1 MERGIRQMAKYI
13 KGKTEFVNPYN
24 FIPVG
29 GPISKTDISDMKDED
44 LISGELVCRVT
55 VKTPLA
61 IPGDVEKREEQKNQ
75 KDHNVYKAFR
85 YMDSGNVVIPG
96 STIRGMI
103 RSEYETITNSCFRTT
118 NGDEYLTSR
127 ANVSNGARSR
137 AFKPALLIKEN
148 NQWELYEAER
158 IPLVMNGIGYKDIN
172 GNSYVRFEYGYDEER
187 KEFYVKDQNN
197 EPLYYGDKV
206 IFNGGGP
213 GHEKITK
220 KGTFTAWKNSVNKL
234 YKADEN
240 ADGKL
245 GYLYIGEPISSKH
258 AESVFKKGDELKGVK
273 EKEILKAIHSL
284 ETVIRMYRD
293 KAINRN
299 LYDSAKDKNQDEKNN
314 KKRFKNEHYGY
325 PGYDRAKRNNI
336 IPVWYDDVSYANKK
350 LVLSMASIGRFSYL
364 KNMSEITKEHTGCNS
379 RKELCPAC
387 ALFGMIGK
395 NEESKGSN
403 LRFTDAF
410 LCKDEGT
417 TKNVLLKELGAPRP
431 SYLQFYSEG
440 GKSYNEKDAVIR
452 GRKYYWHIP
461 KAAENAE
468 IYKDKTATNRNSTM
482 ELINTGNEF
491 QFSVYYDSITE
502 DQLRVLKYVLSL
514 EDDKHM
520 HKLGH
525 GKPLGLGSVKIQI
538 LDDRRKVNDLNMDN
552 YCINKQ
558 RIDNNSIKDIKF
570 IDTKALE
577 KFNTITNFD
586 EVRNM
591 EVRYPF
597 VCIIQEYSREKD
609 NLKENVLASHQWFS
623 HNEDKLPDITS
634 NKKKTLNQYEV
645 CEITDKDKVKKK
657 NDNKNGYWDN
667 NRGNSNASRVKNK
680 NGHRY

>member
-1 MERGIRQMAKYI
+1 MAEYR
-13 KGKTEFVNPYN
+13 KGKAEFVNPYN
-24 FIPVG
+24 FIPIG
-29 GPISKTDISDMKDED
+29 DSISKTDISDMKDED
-44 LISGELVCRVT
+44 LVSGELVCRVT

-75 KDHNVYKAFR
+75 KDHNVYKVFR

-127 ANVSNGARSR
+127 ANVSNGARSN

-148 NQWELYEAER
+148 NQWKLYEAER
-158 IPLVMNGIGYKDIN
+158 IPLVMNGIGYKNIYDN
-172 GNSYVRFEYGYDEER
+172 DRDSYVRFEYGYDEER

-197 EPLYYGDKV
+197 ERLYYGDKV

-220 KGTFTAWKNSVNKL
+220 KRTFTAWKNSVDKL

-258 AESVFKKGDELKGVK
+258 AESVFKKGDELKKVK

-299 LYDSAKDKNQDEKNN
+299 LYDLAKDKNQDEKNN
-314 KKRFKNEHYGY
+314 RKRFKNEHYGY
-325 PGYDRAKRNNI
+325 PGYERAKRNNI

-364 KNMSEITKEHTGCNS
+364 KNMSEITKEHTGCTS

-387 ALFGMIGK
+387 ALFGMTGK

-440 GKSYNEKDAVIR
+440 GKSYNQKDAVIR

-468 IYKDKTATNRNSTM
+468 IYTDKTATNRNSTM

-552 YCINKQ
+552 YCINKE
-558 RIDNNSIKDIKF
+558 RIDNNSIDDIKF
-570 IDTKALE
+570 VDAEAL
-577 KFNTITNFD
+577 KQFNIITNFD

-597 VCIIQEYSREKD
+597 VSIIEKYSSEKD
-609 NLKENVLASHQWFS
+609 ELKENVLASHQWFS
-623 HNEDKLPDITS
+623 HNEEELPDIMAPNMYRTF
-634 NKKKTLNQYEV
+634 NQYEV
-645 CEITDKDKVKKK
+645 YEITDKDKVKKK

-667 NRGNSNASRVKNK
+667 NRGNNNASRVKNK